1 MTAASDAK
9 QQFKNRLSQNAVVQ
23 LAAKLLYMLSR
34 VGLPPIILSY
44 VSLEEYGLWA
54 TCFIVIS
61 YLFCDYRCSG

>member
-1 MTAASDAK
+1 MSTASDAK

-44 VSLEEYGLWA
+44 VSLE
-54 TCFIVIS
+54 
-61 YLFCDYRCSG
+61 